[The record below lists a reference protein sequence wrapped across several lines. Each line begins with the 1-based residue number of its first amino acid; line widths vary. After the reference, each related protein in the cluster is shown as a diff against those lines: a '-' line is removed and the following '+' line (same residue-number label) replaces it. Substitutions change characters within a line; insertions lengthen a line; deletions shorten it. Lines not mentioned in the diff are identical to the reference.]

1 VKEFVALYRTLTRT
15 IDTRARR
22 AGFIALAA
30 VGIVVAVLV
39 AGTDPFDPVRASM
52 SLINTFNLT
61 FLVPVAA
68 LVFGTAALGDPTDD
82 GTLVY
87 LWLRPVPRR
96 TITVAGA
103 LAAMTFVV
111 PLAVVPA
118 AIETAIFGVDGSVV
132 FAAAAGAALAGVAY
146 SAFFLLLGAVT
157 NRSLVWGIGY
167 VLIFESFLARGG
179 KSLGALSIHSHAA
192 SVVSALSDRKLRLAY
207 FSLPGALIGAA
218 IITVVSLWIAA
229 LRLEHAEVP

>member
-1 VKEFVALYRTLTRT
+1 VREFGALYRTLVRT

-22 AGFIALAA
+22 AGFIALGA
-30 VGIVVAVLV
+30 VGVVVALLV
-39 AGTDPFDPVRASM
+39 AGTDPFDPARATV
-52 SLINTFNLT
+52 SLVNAFNLT

-68 LVFGTAALGDPTDD
+68 LVYGTAALGDPTDD

-96 TITVAGA
+96 TITAAGV

-118 AIETAIFGVDGSVV
+118 VVEAALFGVDGSVLTAV
-132 FAAAAGAALAGVAY
+132 AAGAVLGGVAY
-146 SAFFLLLGAVT
+146 SAFFLLLGLAT

-167 VLIFESFLARGG
+167 VLIFEMFIARGG
-179 KSLGALSIHSHAA
+179 KSLGALSIHSYAA
-192 SVVSALSDRKLRLAY
+192 SMVARLSDHRLRLAY
-207 FSLPGALIGAA
+207 FSWPAAAIGAA
-218 IITVVSLWIAA
+218 VIAVLA
-229 LRLEHAEVP
+229 LLLASSRLEHAEVP

>member
-1 VKEFVALYRTLTRT
+1 MRSFVALYRTLRRT

-22 AGFIALAA
+22 AGFFALGAI
-30 VGIVVAVLV
+30 GIGVAVLV
-39 AGTDPFDPVRASM
+39 SNSDPVDPVRAAV

-68 LVFGTAALGDPTDD
+68 LVYGTAALGDPTDD

-96 TITVAGA
+96 TITGAGVV
-103 LAAMTFVV
+103 AAMTYVV

-118 AIETAIFGVDGSVV
+118 AIEAAIFPVDAEVV
-132 FAAAAGAALAGVAY
+132 VAVALGTALAGVAY
-146 SAFFLLLGAVT
+146 SAFFLLLGLVT

-179 KSLGALSIHSHAA
+179 QALGALSIHAHAA
-192 SVVSALSDRKLRLAY
+192 SVIAGLTDRRLRLAY
-207 FSLPGALIGAA
+207 FSWPGAIIGGA
-218 IITVVSLWIAA
+218 IITVLA
-229 LRLEHAEVP
+229 LLLASSRLEHAEVP

>member
-1 VKEFVALYRTLTRT
+1 MRSFAALYRTLTRT

-22 AGFIALAA
+22 FGFIALAA
-30 VGIVVAVLV
+30 IGTGVAALV
-39 AGTDPFDPVRASM
+39 AANEPGDPVRAAVA
-52 SLINTFNLT
+52 LINTFNLT

-68 LVFGTAALGDPTDD
+68 LVYGTAALGDPTDD

-96 TITVAGA
+96 TITAAGV

-111 PLAVVPA
+111 PLGVIPA
-118 AIETAIFGVDGSVV
+118 AAEAAIFSVDGDVV
-132 FAAAAGAALAGVAY
+132 VAAAFAGGLAAIGY
-146 SAFFLLLGAVT
+146 SAFFLLLGLVT

-167 VLIFESFLARGG
+167 VLIYETFLARGG

-192 SVVSALSDRKLRLAY
+192 SLLSKLVDRKLRLAY
-207 FSLPGALIGAA
+207 FSWPAATIGGLAIAA
-218 IITVVSLWIAA
+218 IALVVASS
-229 LRLEHAEVP
+229 RLEHAEVP